1 MKKKSKQIAVCGVT
15 AALGVV
21 IMMLGAVLG
30 IGMYLAPMLVGVCLI
45 PIRREWG
52 AKYQILLWIAIS
64 LLSLILVSDPEEN
77 LMFLG
82 LFGWYPI
89 LRPTLQKLRPVLRLI
104 VKLLIFNVV
113 VIALE
118 LLLMLVL
125 VPEGMGTALTVLLL
139 ALGNVTSLVYDFAIP
154 RFELL
159 AAKYLKRIFR
169 LS

>member
-1 MKKKSKQIAVCGVT
+1 MKKNSKRIAVCGVT

-21 IMMLGAVLG
+21 IMLLGAVLG
-30 IGMYLAPMLVGVCLI
+30 IGMYLAPMLVGACLI
-45 PIRREWG
+45 PIGKEWG

-64 LLSLILVSDPEEN
+64 LLCLMLVSDPEEN

-89 LRPTLQKLRPVLRLI
+89 LRPTLQKLPPVLRVV

-118 LLLMLVL
+118 LLLLLVL
-125 VPEGMGTALTVLLL
+125 VPESMGAAWTALLL
-139 ALGNVTSLVYDFAIP
+139 ALGNVTFLIYDFVIP

-169 LS
+169 L

>member
-45 PIRREWG
+45 PIGREWG
-52 AKYQILLWIAIS
+52 AKYQILLWIVIS
-64 LLSLILVSDPEEN
+64 LLSLILVSEPEEN

-89 LRPTLQKLRPVLRLI
+89 LRPTLQKLPPVLRVV

-118 LLLMLVL
+118 LLLLLVL

-139 ALGNVTSLVYDFAIP
+139 VLGNVTFLVYDFAIP
-154 RFELL
+154 RFEML
-159 AAKYLKRIFR
+159 AAKYLKRVFR

>member
-1 MKKKSKQIAVCGVT
+1 MKKNSKRIAVCGVT

-21 IMMLGAVLG
+21 IMLLGAVLG
-30 IGMYLAPMLVGVCLI
+30 IGMYLAPMLVGACLI
-45 PIRREWG
+45 PIGREWG
-52 AKYQILLWIAIS
+52 AKYQILLWAAIS
-64 LLSLILVSDPEEN
+64 LLCLMLVSDLEEN

-89 LRPTLQKLRPVLRLI
+89 LRPTLQKLSPVLRVV

-118 LLLMLVL
+118 LLLLLVL
-125 VPEGMGTALTVLLL
+125 APESMGAAWTALLLI
-139 ALGNVTSLVYDFAIP
+139 LGNVTFLIYDFVIP
-154 RFELL
+154 KFELL

-169 LS
+169 L